1 MFGLA
6 VDESQC
12 SIERVATLLDAA
24 LASHESQ
31 RAVQLASYLIHV
43 EGGLGRAEISQA
55 RPRKFVYIH
64 IGTSMETPSAFE
76 DQNTANKLGNQLQDC
91 DTQSYAKYWKI

>member
-6 VDESQC
+6 VDEYQC

-64 IGTSMETPSAFE
+64 IGT
-76 DQNTANKLGNQLQDC
+76 LRLRC
-91 DTQSYAKYWKI
+91 